1 MFEGLLQPTH
11 LIIILILALVF
22 FGPSK
27 LPELGSSLGKS
38 IREFKRSQEDID
50 EIKQSVKGSV
60 DTVKHSVDSVTHSV
74 TSAVALEP
82 VHVASRPVAVAP
94 EPAPLPSQ
102 PEPRH
107 EGPITLPRQEID

>member
-27 LPELGSSLGKS
+27 LPELGQSLGKS

-50 EIKQSVKGSV
+50 EIKQSVRGSV
-60 DTVKHSVDSVTHSV
+60 DTVKGSVDSVKHSV

-82 VHVASRPVAVAP
+82 ARAVSSPVAVA
-94 EPAPLPSQ
+94 PAPLPSQ